1 MDGRLDSDGG
11 GLDEAVDAALSMD
24 IGVDVFVKATVLVG
38 RVDIGEQAAVL
49 MDCVLDVAVVEAVS
63 LGRMSLLNNRY
74 R

>member
-24 IGVDVFVKATVLVG
+24 IGVDVFVKATVLV
-38 RVDIGEQAAVL
+38 DIGEQAAVL